1 METAT
6 IQERSIKKISGKL
19 VKVMEDVSH
28 IAKNGTN
35 EFHKYQYATAADV
48 LEKVN
53 DSLCRNKICSL
64 ARAELVS
71 LEHVVNARGN
81 QEHLAT
87 VRMVIRLIDTES
99 GEWVEIIGL
108 GNGQDGGD
116 KAVMKAETASIKY
129 AYMMAFNI
137 STGDDPEADSRT
149 DQFTAAPAQVY
160 PMSGARQ
167 AGSAGRNN
175 LPVEDEAKSP
185 SSRKGTAYA
194 CFDCGMRISE
204 KVKSFS
210 ESRFGKPLCM
220 DCQKNYASA

>member
-1 METAT
+1 
-6 IQERSIKKISGKL
+6 
-19 VKVMEDVSH
+19 
-28 IAKNGTN
+28 
-35 EFHKYQYATAADV
+35 
-48 LEKVN
+48 
-53 DSLCRNKICSL
+53 
-64 ARAELVS
+64 
-71 LEHVVNARGN
+71 
-81 QEHLAT
+81 
-87 VRMVIRLIDTES
+87 
-99 GEWVEIIGL
+99 
-108 GNGQDGGD
+108 
-116 KAVMKAETASIKY
+116 MKAETASIKY

-160 PMSGARQ
+160 SMSGARQ